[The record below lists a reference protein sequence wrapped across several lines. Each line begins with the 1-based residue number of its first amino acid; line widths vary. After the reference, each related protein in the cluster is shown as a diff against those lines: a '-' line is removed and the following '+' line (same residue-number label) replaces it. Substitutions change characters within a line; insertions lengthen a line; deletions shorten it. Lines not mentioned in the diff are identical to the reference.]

1 MSLPYQNSVACP
13 VMSQGRINAI
23 LRKFGVSRIIFDDDI
38 KQKIIKINF
47 IFNSMPVSIPVDFG
61 KLAQKFIEQKP
72 YNNHRRMSEED
83 YLLKVHSQAH
93 SAAYSL
99 IEDMLRAKL
108 SIINLGI
115 NSFEQEFL
123 GNFVNRNG
131 EILSEI
137 LLPKLQ
143 EFIDSKFQLTDGKQ

>member
-1 MSLPYQNSVACP
+1 MTLPYQNSKADP
-13 VMSQGRINAI
+13 SRAQGRINAI
-23 LRKFGVSRIIFDDDI
+23 LRKFGVSRIIFDDDVD
-38 KQKIIKINF
+38 QKIIKINF
-47 IFNSMPVSIPVDFG
+47 IFNSMPVSMPVDFG
-61 KLAQKFIEQKP
+61 KLAKKFLEQKP
-72 YNNHRRMSEED
+72 WNNYRRMSEED
-83 YLLKVHSQAH
+83 YIFKVSAGAH

-99 IEDMLRAKL
+99 IEDMLKAKL

-143 EFIDSKFQLTDGKQ
+143 GFIDSRFQLTDGK